1 MDIAAF
7 YKDVWKGSF
16 DGSDEELS
24 LLLSRACDVVD
35 NAIAYSSYTAE
46 TVPDVYK
53 TRVCKAICAHAD
65 YISSTGGTEGLT
77 DNSYNSVSLGKF
89 SYSAD
94 TSDDSAGN
102 GALTLCPL
110 AVGYLAPTGLLY
122 KGVDVL

>member
-24 LLLSRACDVVD
+24 LLLSRAADIVD
-35 NAIAYSSYTAE
+35 NAIAFSGCTVE
-46 TVPDVYK
+46 TVAEVYK
-53 TRVCKAICAHAD
+53 TRVCKAVCAHAD
-65 YISSTGGTEGLT
+65 YIENNGGIDILT

-94 TSDDSAGN
+94 NS
-102 GALTLCPL
+102 
-110 AVGYLAPTGLLY
+110 
-122 KGVDVL
+122 

>member
-1 MDIAAF
+1 MDIEAF

-35 NAIAYSSYTAE
+35 NAIAYSGYTSG

-77 DNSYNSVSLGKF
+77 DNTYNSVSLGKF

-94 TSDDSAGN
+94 TSGAGN

-110 AVGYLAPTGLLY
+110 AVGYLAPTGLLC